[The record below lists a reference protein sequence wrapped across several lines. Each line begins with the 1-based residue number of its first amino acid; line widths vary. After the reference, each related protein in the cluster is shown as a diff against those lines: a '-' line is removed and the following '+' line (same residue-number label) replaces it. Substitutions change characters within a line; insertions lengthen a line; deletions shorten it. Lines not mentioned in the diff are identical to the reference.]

1 MMKDNTIV
9 QQETSAGDYKQTEEI
24 KNSDTTIT
32 ISPFE
37 AAIQSFIEY
46 LKSADLLL
54 NCKSADLRLSP
65 HFMKFSMKCM
75 RTKKLLMTSSIIC

>member
-24 KNSDTTIT
+24 ENSDATIT

-46 LKSADLLL
+46 KIHNIKRFLLL
-54 NCKSADLRLSP
+54 LKR
-65 HFMKFSMKCM
+65 
-75 RTKKLLMTSSIIC
+75 